1 METTRVDGV
10 RLRYDAGS
18 APGSGNVK
26 SHSASRCGFS
36 VRPSSSFFW
45 RSFSRDWAWRTIL
58 TVPWPNLRSV
68 HVSEPR
74 RGDGVHRLDGVRT
87 IPGGRR
93 KSPRDE
99 VLNLGDVALLRVI
112 FPLLLVVPDATF
124 AHIRVVV
131 ARVIV
136 ELLRVLVEPA

>member
-1 METTRVDGV
+1 M
-10 RLRYDAGS
+10 
-18 APGSGNVK
+18 
-26 SHSASRCGFS
+26 
-36 VRPSSSFFW
+36 
-45 RSFSRDWAWRTIL
+45 

-74 RGDGVHRLDGVRT
+74 RGDGVHHLGGVRT

-99 VLNLGDVALLRVI
+99 VLDLRNISLFRVI
-112 FPLLLVVPDATF
+112 FPLLLVVPDATLPD
-124 AHIRVVV
+124 IRIVV

-136 ELLRVLVEPA
+136 ELLRVLVQPA